1 MGGPVTLIG
10 VKDVARILGISEGAV
25 RARLHRGTIPPP
37 HQIVSGS
44 PLWKEAQIQAWKDIQ
59 DAK

>member
-1 MGGPVTLIG
+1 MTLIG

-37 HQIVSGS
+37 HQVVSGS